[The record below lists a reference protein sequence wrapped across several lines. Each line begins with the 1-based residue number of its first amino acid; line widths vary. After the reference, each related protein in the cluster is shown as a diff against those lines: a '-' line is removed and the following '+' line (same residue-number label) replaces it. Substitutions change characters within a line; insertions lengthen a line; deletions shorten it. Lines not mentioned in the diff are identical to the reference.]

1 MEDKFDIWQKPR
13 FRKNN
18 INNQIMKEDVEKA
31 LEVLRGGGV
40 IVYPTDT
47 VWGLG
52 CDATNDRAVEKIY
65 RIKKRADSKS
75 MLTLLDSE
83 SRLPSYIREVPE
95 IAWELI
101 EATDTPVTII
111 YPDARNLAVNLLAED
126 GSAGI
131 RITSDPFCKAL
142 ISRLKKPLVSTS
154 ANISG
159 ETAPALFS
167 EISDEIL
174 SQADYIVKWRQED
187 MARSKPSSIIKLEHG
202 GVFTIIR

>member
-1 MEDKFDIWQKPR
+1 
-13 FRKNN
+13 
-18 INNQIMKEDVEKA
+18 MKEDVEKA

-52 CDATNDRAVEKIY
+52 CDATNEKAVEKIY

-101 EATDTPVTII
+101 EVTDTPLTII

-131 RITSDPFCKAL
+131 RITSDPFCQAL

-159 ETAPALFS
+159 ETAPSIFS

-187 MARSKPSSIIKLEHG
+187 MARSKPSSIIKLGHG
-202 GVFTIIR
+202 GVITIIR